1 MLISGSWH
9 RCDDEVYRPVIVA
22 EVETHDG
29 AWIKTPFLIDT
40 GADRTVLSADIV
52 TALNLPSTVAQDQLG
67 GIGGVVHTILVETRL
82 RLSRETGGKVML
94 RGQYAAVMA
103 AEMLDM
109 SVFGR
114 DITNL
119 FATIV
124 DWPQQ
129 SVVLI
134 GQRHRYTIVQQP

>member
-1 MLISGSWH
+1 
-9 RCDDEVYRPVIVA
+9 VA
-22 EVETHDG
+22 CG
-29 AWIKTPFLIDT
+29 ID
-40 GADRTVLSADIV
+40 AI
-52 TALNLPSTVAQDQLG
+52 ALNLPSTVAQDQLG
-67 GIGGVVHTILVETRL
+67 GIGGVVHTILVETQL
-82 RLSRETGGKVML
+82 RLSRETGGKVIL

-103 AEMLDM
+103 AEVLDM
-109 SVFGR
+109 SVLGR

-134 GQRHRYTIVQQP
+134 GQRHRYTIIQQP